1 MSFAFSRRSFLKYTA
16 VAAVAVAGAS
26 LFTGCKVDTSDSY
39 NALRTTPGELTVL
52 QVTAAMGKYVEASK
66 SYTAPVVTGTTIAF
80 PFKITNGRANPIY
93 VNPNNFKATVLNA
106 KDEVIAK
113 YTAINGLTPDAPLC
127 DTNLK
132 KGASVS
138 GNVTLT
144 LSAALEPGQSIVLT
158 YCPDLQYNEYSLN
171 WKTTRAIFRPDWFR
185 AVFVCPRFG
194 KVSQFFL

>member
-26 LFTGCKVDTSDSY
+26 LFTGCKIDTSDSY

-52 QVTAAMGKYVEASK
+52 QVTAAMGNYVEASK
-66 SYTAPVVTGTTIAF
+66 SYTGPDDVTGKTIVF

-93 VNPNNFKATVLNA
+93 VTPNNFKATVLDA
-106 KDEVIAK
+106 EGKVIDNAK
-113 YTAINGLTPDAPLC
+113 YTAFHGLTLDASLC

-132 KGASVS
+132 KDASVS
-138 GNVTLT
+138 GNVNLT

-171 WKTTRAIFRPDWFR
+171 WKTTRPKD
-185 AVFVCPRFG
+185 
-194 KVSQFFL
+194 

>member
-26 LFTGCKVDTSDSY
+26 LFTGCKIDTSDSY

-52 QVTAAMGKYVEASK
+52 QVTAAMGYVEASK
-66 SYTAPVVTGTTIAF
+66 SYTAPDVKGTTIAF

-93 VNPNNFKATVLNA
+93 VNPNNFKATVLDA
-106 KDEVIAK
+106 EGKVIAK
-113 YTAINGLTPDAPLC
+113 YKYTASHGLTLDASLC

-132 KGASVS
+132 KDASVS
-138 GNVTLT
+138 GNVNLT
-144 LSAALEPGQSIVLT
+144 LDVALEPGQSIVLT

-171 WKTTRAIFRPDWFR
+171 WKTTRPKD
-185 AVFVCPRFG
+185 
-194 KVSQFFL
+194 

>member
-26 LFTGCKVDTSDSY
+26 LFTGCKIDTSDSY

-52 QVTAAMGKYVEASK
+52 QVTAAMGYVEASK
-66 SYTAPVVTGTTIAF
+66 SYTAPDVKGTTIVF

-93 VNPNNFKATVLNA
+93 VNPNNFKATVLDA
-106 KDEVIAK
+106 EGKVILAK
-113 YTAINGLTPDAPLC
+113 YTASNGLILDARLC

-132 KGASVS
+132 KDASVS
-138 GNVTLT
+138 GNVNLK
-144 LSAALEPGQSIVLT
+144 LDVALEPGQSIVLT

-171 WKTTRAIFRPDWFR
+171 WKTTRPKD
-185 AVFVCPRFG
+185 
-194 KVSQFFL
+194 

>member
-26 LFTGCKVDTSDSY
+26 LFTGCKIDTSDSY

-93 VNPNNFKATVLNA
+93 VTPNNFKATVLDA
-106 KDEVIAK
+106 EGKVIDNAK
-113 YTAINGLTPDAPLC
+113 YTASHGLTLDASLC

-132 KGASVS
+132 KDASVS
-138 GNVTLT
+138 GNVKVTLD
-144 LSAALEPGQSIVLT
+144 AALEPGQSIVLT

-171 WKTTRAIFRPDWFR
+171 WKTTRPKD
-185 AVFVCPRFG
+185 
-194 KVSQFFL
+194 

>member
-26 LFTGCKVDTSDSY
+26 LFTGCKIDTSDSY

-52 QVTAAMGKYVEASK
+52 QVTAAMGNYVEASK
-66 SYTAPVVTGTTIAF
+66 SYTAPDVTGPTIAF

-93 VNPNNFKATVLNA
+93 VTPNNFKATVLDA
-106 KDEVIAK
+106 EGKVIANAK
-113 YTAINGLTPDAPLC
+113 YTASHGLTLDAPLC

-132 KGASVS
+132 KDASVS
-138 GNVTLT
+138 GNVTVT

-171 WKTTRAIFRPDWFR
+171 WKTIRPKD
-185 AVFVCPRFG
+185 
-194 KVSQFFL
+194 

>member
-52 QVTAAMGKYVEASK
+52 QVTAAMGTYVEASK
-66 SYTAPVVTGTTIAF
+66 SYTGPDNVTGKTIVF

-93 VNPNNFKATVLNA
+93 VNPNTFTATVLND

-113 YTAINGLTPDAPLC
+113 YTAINGLTLDATLC

-144 LSAALEPGQSIVLT
+144 LSAALEPGQSVVLT

-171 WKTTRAIFRPDWFR
+171 WKTTRAKD
-185 AVFVCPRFG
+185 
-194 KVSQFFL
+194 

>member
-26 LFTGCKVDTSDSY
+26 LFTGCKIDTSDSY

-52 QVTAAMGKYVEASK
+52 QVTAAMGTYVEANK
-66 SYTAPVVTGTTIAF
+66 GYTAPDVTGTTIVF

-93 VNPNNFKATVLNA
+93 VNPNNFKATVLND

-113 YTAINGLTPDAPLC
+113 YTAINGLSLDPRLC

-132 KGASVS
+132 KDASVS
-138 GNVTLT
+138 GDVKLT
-144 LSAALEPGQSIVLT
+144 LGAALEPGQSIVLT

-171 WKTTRAIFRPDWFR
+171 WKTTRAK
-185 AVFVCPRFG
+185 G
-194 KVSQFFL
+194 

>member
-26 LFTGCKVDTSDSY
+26 LFTGCKIDTSDSY

-52 QVTAAMGKYVEASK
+52 QVTAAMGTYVEASK
-66 SYTAPVVTGTTIAF
+66 SYTAPDVTRKTIAF

-93 VNPNNFKATVLNA
+93 VTPNNFKATVLNA
-106 KDEVIAK
+106 KDEVITK
-113 YTAINGLTPDAPLC
+113 YTASNGLTLDATLC

-132 KGASVS
+132 KDASVS
-138 GNVTLT
+138 GNVKVTLG
-144 LSAALEPGQSIVLT
+144 AALEPGQSIVLT

-171 WKTTRAIFRPDWFR
+171 WKTTRAK
-185 AVFVCPRFG
+185 G
-194 KVSQFFL
+194 

>member
-26 LFTGCKVDTSDSY
+26 LFTGCKIDTSDSY
-39 NALRTTPGELTVL
+39 NALLTTPGELTVL
-52 QVTAAMGKYVEASK
+52 QVTAAMGTYVEASK
-66 SYTAPVVTGTTIAF
+66 SYTAPDVTGKTIAF

-93 VNPNNFKATVLNA
+93 VNPNNFKATVLND

-113 YTAINGLTPDAPLC
+113 YTAINGLSLDPRLC

-132 KGASVS
+132 KDASVS
-138 GNVTLT
+138 GDVTLT
-144 LSAALEPGQSIVLT
+144 LSAALEPGQSVVLT

-171 WKTTRAIFRPDWFR
+171 WKTTRAKD
-185 AVFVCPRFG
+185 
-194 KVSQFFL
+194 

>member
-26 LFTGCKVDTSDSY
+26 LFTGCKIDTSDSY

-52 QVTAAMGKYVEASK
+52 QVTAAMGTYVEASK
-66 SYTAPVVTGTTIAF
+66 SYTAPDVKGTTIVF

-93 VNPNNFKATVLNA
+93 VTPNNFKATVLDA
-106 KDEVIAK
+106 EGKVIANAK
-113 YTAINGLTPDAPLC
+113 YTASHGLTLDAPLC

-132 KGASVS
+132 KDASVS
-138 GNVTLT
+138 GNVTVT

-171 WKTTRAIFRPDWFR
+171 WKTTRPKD
-185 AVFVCPRFG
+185 
-194 KVSQFFL
+194 

>member
-26 LFTGCKVDTSDSY
+26 LFTGCKIDTSDSY

-52 QVTAAMGKYVEASK
+52 QVTAAMGTYVEASK
-66 SYTAPVVTGTTIAF
+66 SYTAPDVTGTTIAF

-93 VNPNNFKATVLNA
+93 VNPNNFKATVLDAEN
-106 KDEVIAK
+106 KVIAK
-113 YTAINGLTPDAPLC
+113 YTAINGLTLDASLC

-132 KGASVS
+132 KDASVS
-138 GNVTLT
+138 GNVNLT
-144 LSAALEPGQSIVLT
+144 LGAALEPGQSIVLT

-171 WKTTRAIFRPDWFR
+171 WKTTRAKD
-185 AVFVCPRFG
+185 
-194 KVSQFFL
+194 

>member
-52 QVTAAMGKYVEASK
+52 QVTAAMGTYVEASK
-66 SYTAPVVTGTTIAF
+66 SYTAPDVTGTTIVF

-93 VNPNNFKATVLNA
+93 VNPNNFKATVLND

-113 YTAINGLTPDAPLC
+113 YTAINGLSLDPLLC

-132 KGASVS
+132 KDASVS
-138 GNVTLT
+138 GKVTLA
-144 LSAALEPGQSIVLT
+144 LSAALEPGQSVVLT

-171 WKTTRAIFRPDWFR
+171 WKTTRAKD
-185 AVFVCPRFG
+185 
-194 KVSQFFL
+194 

>member
-26 LFTGCKVDTSDSY
+26 LFTGCKIDTSDSY

-52 QVTAAMGKYVEASK
+52 QVTAAMGYVEASK
-66 SYTAPVVTGTTIAF
+66 SYTAPDVKGTTIVF

-93 VNPNNFKATVLNA
+93 VTPNNFKATVLDA
-106 KDEVIAK
+106 EGKVILAK
-113 YTAINGLTPDAPLC
+113 YTASNGLSLEPSLC

-132 KGASVS
+132 KDASVS
-138 GNVTLT
+138 GKVTLT
-144 LSAALEPGQSIVLT
+144 LSAALEPGQSVVLT

-171 WKTTRAIFRPDWFR
+171 WKTTR
-185 AVFVCPRFG
+185 
-194 KVSQFFL
+194 

>member
-26 LFTGCKVDTSDSY
+26 LLTGCKIDTSDSY

-52 QVTAAMGKYVEASK
+52 QVTAAMGTYVEANK
-66 SYTAPVVTGTTIAF
+66 GYTAPDVTGTTIVF

-93 VNPNNFKATVLNA
+93 VNPNNFKATVLND

-113 YTAINGLTPDAPLC
+113 YTAINGLSLDPLLC

-132 KGASVS
+132 KDASVS
-138 GNVTLT
+138 GDVKLT
-144 LSAALEPGQSIVLT
+144 LGAALEAGQSIVLT

-171 WKTTRAIFRPDWFR
+171 WKTTRAE
-185 AVFVCPRFG
+185 G
-194 KVSQFFL
+194 

>member
-52 QVTAAMGKYVEASK
+52 QVTAAMGTYVEASK
-66 SYTAPVVTGTTIAF
+66 SYTGPNVTGTTIVF

-93 VNPNNFKATVLNA
+93 VNPNNFKATVLND

-113 YTAINGLTPDAPLC
+113 YTAINGLSLDPRLC

-132 KGASVS
+132 KDASVS
-138 GNVTLT
+138 GDVKLT
-144 LSAALEPGQSIVLT
+144 LGAALEPGQSIVLT

-171 WKTTRAIFRPDWFR
+171 WKTTRA
-185 AVFVCPRFG
+185 
-194 KVSQFFL
+194 KN

>member
-26 LFTGCKVDTSDSY
+26 LFTGCKIDTSDSY

-52 QVTAAMGKYVEASK
+52 QVTAAMGTYDEASK
-66 SYTAPVVTGTTIAF
+66 SYTGPYGVTGTTITF

-93 VNPNNFKATVLNA
+93 VNPNNFKATVLDA
-106 KDEVIAK
+106 EGKVILAK
-113 YTAINGLTPDAPLC
+113 YTASNDLSLEPSLC

-132 KGASVS
+132 KDASVS
-138 GNVTLT
+138 GKVKVT
-144 LSAALEPGQSIVLT
+144 LSAALKPGQSIVLT

-171 WKTTRAIFRPDWFR
+171 WKTTRPKD
-185 AVFVCPRFG
+185 
-194 KVSQFFL
+194 

>member
-52 QVTAAMGKYVEASK
+52 QVTAAMGTYVEASK
-66 SYTAPVVTGTTIAF
+66 SYTAPKVTTGTTTIAF

-113 YTAINGLTPDAPLC
+113 YTASNGLTLDASLC

-132 KGASVS
+132 KDASVS
-138 GNVTLT
+138 GNVNLT
-144 LSAALEPGQSIVLT
+144 LGAALEAGQSIVLT

-171 WKTTRAIFRPDWFR
+171 WKTT
-185 AVFVCPRFG
+185 CPEG
-194 KVSQFFL
+194 

>member
-26 LFTGCKVDTSDSY
+26 LFTGCKIDTSDSY

-66 SYTAPVVTGTTIAF
+66 SYTAPDVNSTTIAF

-93 VNPNNFKATVLNA
+93 VTPNNFKATVLDA
-106 KDEVIAK
+106 EGKVIAK
-113 YTAINGLTPDAPLC
+113 YKYTASHGLTLDASLC

-132 KGASVS
+132 KDASVS
-138 GNVTLT
+138 GNVNLT

-171 WKTTRAIFRPDWFR
+171 WKTTRPKD
-185 AVFVCPRFG
+185 
-194 KVSQFFL
+194 

>member
-26 LFTGCKVDTSDSY
+26 LFTGCKIDTSDSY
-39 NALRTTPGELTVL
+39 NVLLTTPGELTVL
-52 QVTAAMGKYVEASK
+52 QVTAAMGTYVEASK
-66 SYTAPVVTGTTIAF
+66 SYTAPDVTGTTIVF

-93 VNPNNFKATVLNA
+93 VNPNNFKATVLND

-113 YTAINGLTPDAPLC
+113 YTAINGLSLDPRLC

-132 KGASVS
+132 KDASVS
-138 GNVTLT
+138 GDVKLT
-144 LSAALEPGQSIVLT
+144 LGAALEPGQSIVLT

-171 WKTTRAIFRPDWFR
+171 WKTPRAKD
-185 AVFVCPRFG
+185 
-194 KVSQFFL
+194 

>member
-26 LFTGCKVDTSDSY
+26 LFTGCKIDTSDSY

-52 QVTAAMGKYVEASK
+52 QVTAAMGTYVEANK
-66 SYTAPVVTGTTIAF
+66 GYTAPDVTGTTIVF

-93 VNPNNFKATVLNA
+93 VNPNNFKATVLND

-113 YTAINGLTPDAPLC
+113 YTAINGLSLDPRLC

-132 KGASVS
+132 KDASVS
-138 GNVTLT
+138 GDVKLT
-144 LSAALEPGQSIVLT
+144 LGVALEPGQSVVLT

-171 WKTTRAIFRPDWFR
+171 WKTTRAE
-185 AVFVCPRFG
+185 G
-194 KVSQFFL
+194 

>member
-26 LFTGCKVDTSDSY
+26 LFTGCKIDTSDSY

-52 QVTAAMGKYVEASK
+52 QVTAAMGTYVAASK
-66 SYTAPVVTGTTIAF
+66 SYTGPDDVTGTTIVF

-93 VNPNNFKATVLNA
+93 VNPNNFKATVLDA
-106 KDEVIAK
+106 EGKVIAK
-113 YTAINGLTPDAPLC
+113 YKYTASHGLTLDASLC

-132 KGASVS
+132 KDASVS
-138 GNVTLT
+138 GNVNLT
-144 LSAALEPGQSIVLT
+144 LDAALEPGQSIVLT

-171 WKTTRAIFRPDWFR
+171 WKTTRPKD
-185 AVFVCPRFG
+185 
-194 KVSQFFL
+194 

>member
-26 LFTGCKVDTSDSY
+26 LFTGCKIDTSDSY

-52 QVTAAMGKYVEASK
+52 QVTAAMGTYVEASK
-66 SYTAPVVTGTTIAF
+66 SYTGPDDVTGKTIAF

-93 VNPNNFKATVLNA
+93 VNPNNFKATVLDA
-106 KDEVIAK
+106 EGKVILAK
-113 YTAINGLTPDAPLC
+113 YTASHGLTLDAPLC

-132 KGASVS
+132 KDASVS
-138 GNVTLT
+138 GNVTVT
-144 LSAALEPGQSIVLT
+144 LGAALEPGQSIVLT

-171 WKTTRAIFRPDWFR
+171 WKTTRPKD
-185 AVFVCPRFG
+185 
-194 KVSQFFL
+194 

>member
-26 LFTGCKVDTSDSY
+26 LFTGCKIDTSDSY

-52 QVTAAMGKYVEASK
+52 QVTAAMGTYDEASK
-66 SYTAPVVTGTTIAF
+66 SYTAPHVNGTTIAF

-93 VNPNNFKATVLNA
+93 VTPNNFKATVLDA
-106 KDEVIAK
+106 EGKVIANAK
-113 YTAINGLTPDAPLC
+113 YTASHGLTLDASLC

-132 KGASVS
+132 KDASVS
-138 GNVTLT
+138 GNVNLK
-144 LSAALEPGQSIVLT
+144 LDAALEPGQSIVLT

-171 WKTTRAIFRPDWFR
+171 WKTTR
-185 AVFVCPRFG
+185 
-194 KVSQFFL
+194 

>member
-26 LFTGCKVDTSDSY
+26 LFTGCKIDTSDSY

-52 QVTAAMGKYVEASK
+52 QVTAAMGNYVEAIK
-66 SYTAPVVTGTTIAF
+66 SYTAPDVKGTIIAF

-93 VNPNNFKATVLNA
+93 VTPNNFKATVLDA
-106 KDEVIAK
+106 EGKVIDNAK
-113 YTAINGLTPDAPLC
+113 YTASHGLTLDASLC

-132 KGASVS
+132 KDASVS
-138 GNVTLT
+138 GNVNLK
-144 LSAALEPGQSIVLT
+144 LDVALEPGQSIVLT

-171 WKTTRAIFRPDWFR
+171 WKTTRPKD
-185 AVFVCPRFG
+185 
-194 KVSQFFL
+194 

>member
-26 LFTGCKVDTSDSY
+26 LFTGCKIDTSDSY

-52 QVTAAMGKYVEASK
+52 QVTAAMGNYVEASK
-66 SYTAPVVTGTTIAF
+66 SYTAPDVTGPTIAF

-93 VNPNNFKATVLNA
+93 VTPNNFKATVLDA
-106 KDEVIAK
+106 EGKVIDNAK
-113 YTAINGLTPDAPLC
+113 YTASHGLTLDASLC

-132 KGASVS
+132 KDASVS
-138 GNVTLT
+138 GNVNLT
-144 LSAALEPGQSIVLT
+144 LDAALEPGQSIVLT

-171 WKTTRAIFRPDWFR
+171 WKTTRPKD
-185 AVFVCPRFG
+185 
-194 KVSQFFL
+194 

>member
-26 LFTGCKVDTSDSY
+26 LFTGCKIDTSDSY

-52 QVTAAMGKYVEASK
+52 QVTAAMGTYVEASK
-66 SYTAPVVTGTTIAF
+66 SYTAPKVTGKTIAF

-106 KDEVIAK
+106 KDEVITK
-113 YTAINGLTPDAPLC
+113 YTASNGLTLDATLC

-132 KGASVS
+132 KDASVS
-138 GNVTLT
+138 GNVNLT
-144 LSAALEPGQSIVLT
+144 LGTALEPGQSIVLT

-171 WKTTRAIFRPDWFR
+171 WKTTRAKD
-185 AVFVCPRFG
+185 
-194 KVSQFFL
+194 

>member
-26 LFTGCKVDTSDSY
+26 LFTGCKIDTSDSY

-52 QVTAAMGKYVEASK
+52 QVTAAMGTYVEASK
-66 SYTAPVVTGTTIAF
+66 SYTAPDVTGTTIAF

-93 VNPNNFKATVLNA
+93 VTPNNFKATVLDA
-106 KDEVIAK
+106 EGKVIAK
-113 YTAINGLTPDAPLC
+113 YTASNDLSLEPSLC

-132 KGASVS
+132 KDASVS
-138 GNVTLT
+138 GKVTLT
-144 LSAALEPGQSIVLT
+144 LAPDATLKAGQSIVLT

-171 WKTTRAIFRPDWFR
+171 WKTTR
-185 AVFVCPRFG
+185 
-194 KVSQFFL
+194 

>member
-26 LFTGCKVDTSDSY
+26 LFTGCKIDTSDSY

-52 QVTAAMGKYVEASK
+52 QVTAAMGKYVETSK
-66 SYTAPVVTGTTIAF
+66 SYTAPEVTGTTIVF

-93 VNPNNFKATVLNA
+93 VNPNNFKATVLDA
-106 KDEVIAK
+106 EKKVIAK
-113 YTAINGLTPDAPLC
+113 YTAINGLALDASLC

-132 KGASVS
+132 KDASVS
-138 GNVTLT
+138 GNVNVKLP
-144 LSAALEPGQSIVLT
+144 LDAALKPGQSIVLT

-171 WKTTRAIFRPDWFR
+171 WKTTRAKD
-185 AVFVCPRFG
+185 
-194 KVSQFFL
+194 

>member
-26 LFTGCKVDTSDSY
+26 LFTGCKIDTSDSY

-52 QVTAAMGKYVEASK
+52 QVTAAMGTYDEASK
-66 SYTAPVVTGTTIAF
+66 SYTAPDVKGTTIVF

-93 VNPNNFKATVLNA
+93 VTPNNFKATVLDA
-106 KDEVIAK
+106 EGKVIAK
-113 YTAINGLTPDAPLC
+113 YKYTASHGLTLDASLC

-132 KGASVS
+132 KDASVS
-138 GNVTLT
+138 GNVNLT
-144 LSAALEPGQSIVLT
+144 LDAALEPGQSIVLT

-171 WKTTRAIFRPDWFR
+171 WKTT
-185 AVFVCPRFG
+185 CPEG
-194 KVSQFFL
+194 

>member
-39 NALRTTPGELTVL
+39 NALRTTPGELTIL
-52 QVTAAMGKYVEASK
+52 QVTAAMGTYVEASK
-66 SYTAPVVTGTTIAF
+66 SYTAPDVTGTTIVF

-113 YTAINGLTPDAPLC
+113 YTAINGLSLEPTLC

-132 KGASVS
+132 KDASVS
-138 GNVTLT
+138 GDVTLT
-144 LSAALEPGQSIVLT
+144 LGAALEPGQSVVLT

-171 WKTTRAIFRPDWFR
+171 WKTTRAE
-185 AVFVCPRFG
+185 G
-194 KVSQFFL
+194 

>member
-52 QVTAAMGKYVEASK
+52 QVTAAMGTYVEASK
-66 SYTAPVVTGTTIAF
+66 SYTAPEVTGTTIVF

-93 VNPNNFKATVLNA
+93 VNPNNFKATVLDA
-106 KDEVIAK
+106 EGKVIAK
-113 YTAINGLTPDAPLC
+113 YTAISGLALEPSLC

-132 KGASVS
+132 KDAFVS

-144 LSAALEPGQSIVLT
+144 LGAALEPGQSVVLT

-171 WKTTRAIFRPDWFR
+171 WKTTRAKD
-185 AVFVCPRFG
+185 
-194 KVSQFFL
+194 

>member
-26 LFTGCKVDTSDSY
+26 LFTGCKIDTSDSY

-52 QVTAAMGKYVEASK
+52 QVTAAMGTYDEASK
-66 SYTAPVVTGTTIAF
+66 SYTGPDGVTGTTITF

-93 VNPNNFKATVLNA
+93 VNPNNFKATVLDA
-106 KDEVIAK
+106 EGKVILAK
-113 YTAINGLTPDAPLC
+113 YTASNGLSLEPSLC

-132 KGASVS
+132 KDASVS
-138 GNVTLT
+138 GKVKVTLDAT
-144 LSAALEPGQSIVLT
+144 LKAGQSIVLT

-171 WKTTRAIFRPDWFR
+171 WKTTRPKD
-185 AVFVCPRFG
+185 
-194 KVSQFFL
+194 

>member
-26 LFTGCKVDTSDSY
+26 LFTGCKIDTSDSY

-52 QVTAAMGKYVEASK
+52 QVTAAMGTYVEASK
-66 SYTAPVVTGTTIAF
+66 SYTGPKVTTGTRTIAF

-93 VNPNNFKATVLNA
+93 VNPNNFKATVLDA
-106 KDEVIAK
+106 EGKVIAK
-113 YTAINGLTPDAPLC
+113 YKYTASHGLTLDASLC

-132 KGASVS
+132 KDASVS
-138 GNVTLT
+138 GNVNLT
-144 LSAALEPGQSIVLT
+144 LDAPLEPGQSIVLT

-171 WKTTRAIFRPDWFR
+171 WKTT
-185 AVFVCPRFG
+185 CP
-194 KVSQFFL
+194 KD